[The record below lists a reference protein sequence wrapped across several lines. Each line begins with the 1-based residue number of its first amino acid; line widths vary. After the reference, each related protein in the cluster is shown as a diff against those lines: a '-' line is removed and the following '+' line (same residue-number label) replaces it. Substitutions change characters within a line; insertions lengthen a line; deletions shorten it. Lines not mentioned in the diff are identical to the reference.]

1 MTKINQFTLMLIA
14 FALIVGVVIGSSLSY
29 GITAAFIAFIL
40 ILRFAYKAALNK
52 LLQFWLGLGVILGK
66 IINPIILSV
75 LYVFVV
81 SPVGLLI
88 RIFGK
93 NNFKK
98 NKHLESYF
106 NVPDKS
112 FETSYF
118 DDQF

>member
-1 MTKINQFTLMLIA
+1 MTKINQFTLMLFAIA
-14 FALIVGVVIGSSLSY
+14 IIIGAVIGSSLSY
-29 GITAAFIAFIL
+29 GIAAVFIAIIL
-40 ILRFAYKAALNK
+40 ILRFAFKAALDK
-52 LLQFWLGLGVILGK
+52 LLQFWLGLGLILGK
-66 IINPIILSV
+66 IINPIVLSI

-81 SPVGLLI
+81 SPVGLFI

-98 NKHLESYF
+98 NKRLETYY

-112 FETSYF
+112 FEPSYF